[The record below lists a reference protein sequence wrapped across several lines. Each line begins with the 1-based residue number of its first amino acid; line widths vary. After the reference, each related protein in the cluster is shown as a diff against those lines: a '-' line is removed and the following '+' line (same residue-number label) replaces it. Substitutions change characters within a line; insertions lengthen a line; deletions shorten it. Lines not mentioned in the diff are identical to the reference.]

1 MSEASLYPDRHF
13 LIVIPHLVSHIPNK
27 KKYAPRHYRRTPK
40 QGVTMAT
47 DMFLKLGDI
56 KGESKDQAHRDEIE
70 ISRWGWGMSQTGSM
84 HTGSGGGAG
93 KVNIE
98 NLSISK
104 VMDKSS
110 PNLMMACST
119 GKHYPEARLVV
130 RKAGGSNAVEYL
142 VITLKEVMVTSYQ
155 TDAVTSSDV
164 LTEVIALNFATV
176 EVSYQP
182 QKSDG
187 GKDGGAVKYG
197 WNIRQNVKI

>member
-1 MSEASLYPDRHF
+1 
-13 LIVIPHLVSHIPNK
+13 
-27 KKYAPRHYRRTPK
+27 
-40 QGVTMAT
+40 MAT

-56 KGESKDQAHRDEIE
+56 KGESKDQSHRDEIA
-70 ISRWGWGMSQTGSM
+70 ISQWGWGMSQTGSM
-84 HTGSGGGAG
+84 HSGSGGGAG

-98 NLSISK
+98 NLVIHK
-104 VMDKSS
+104 LMDKSS

-130 RKAGGSNAVEYL
+130 RKAGGASAVEYL
-142 VITLKEVMVTSYQ
+142 MMTMKEVMVISYQ
-155 TDAVTSSDV
+155 TDAITSADT
-164 LTEVIALNFATV
+164 LTEVIGLNFATI

-182 QKSDG
+182 QKADG